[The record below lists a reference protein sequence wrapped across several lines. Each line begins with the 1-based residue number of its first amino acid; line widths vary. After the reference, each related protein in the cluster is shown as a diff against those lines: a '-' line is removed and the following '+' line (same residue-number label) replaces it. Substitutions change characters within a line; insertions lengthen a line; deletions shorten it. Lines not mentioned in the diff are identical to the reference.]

1 MQTRIKEGFLISEK
15 EGEEK
20 VLTIDELLQV
30 MFYYIL
36 DSICSCW
43 HADTEK
49 DGNAT
54 QGEVGGE
61 ICRTMTTTYS
71 YVSHRLGRLAGF
83 FL

>member
-1 MQTRIKEGFLISEK
+1 MQTRIEEGFLIFEK

-30 MFYYIL
+30 VFYYIL
-36 DSICSCW
+36 VSMCSCW

-54 QGEVGGE
+54 Q
-61 ICRTMTTTYS
+61 
-71 YVSHRLGRLAGF
+71 AK
-83 FL
+83 